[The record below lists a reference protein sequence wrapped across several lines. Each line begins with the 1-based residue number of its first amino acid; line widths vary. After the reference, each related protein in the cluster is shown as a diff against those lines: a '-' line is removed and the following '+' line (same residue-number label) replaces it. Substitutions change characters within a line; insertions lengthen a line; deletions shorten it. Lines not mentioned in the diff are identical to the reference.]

1 MGHLICPAYATFST
15 FFCKLTGSI
24 FRDKQF
30 TLRFLLCA
38 PGEVTIDLAQSPL
51 DEEAE
56 WHYLTTYKGRSL
68 PDHLKRTFYAD
79 SGDLA
84 LPPTNYP
91 PSRYSDSPVSD
102 FEDGYSLYRDRLAE
116 DYMLDRPTR
125 PRGWRSN
132 SPPSHRLGPDSSP
145 PSHPRHIRCVH
156 YPSISVSMCSVCS
169 GSRHLPQPIRGHP
182 PVHYQDSRVPPPPP
196 ALWVNRPEGYS
207 PSQWQPSDDSSP
219 TSPQTVIWN
228 GSPPSR
234 RGARSRSCHTSSG
247 QRSRGREAAGWSA
260 AQLRAR
266 SCSPTSRYLSPRIH
280 LGRAPR

>member
-1 MGHLICPAYATFST
+1 MNNPIC
-15 FFCKLTGSI
+15 I
-24 FRDKQF
+24 
-30 TLRFLLCA
+30 

-68 PDHLKRTFYAD
+68 PDHLKRTFFAD

-84 LPPTNYP
+84 LPPSNYP
-91 PSRYSDSPVSD
+91 PSRFSDSPVSD

-116 DYMLDRPTR
+116 DYLLDRPTR

-132 SPPSHRLGPDSSP
+132 SPPSHRLGLDSSP
-145 PSHPRHIRCVH
+145 PSHPRHIRWVN

-169 GSRHLPQPIRGHP
+169 GSRHLPQPIRGP
-182 PVHYQDSRVPPPPP
+182 SPSHYQDSRVPPPPP

-207 PSQWQPSDDSSP
+207 PSQWQPSDHSSP
-219 TSPQTVIWN
+219 ISPQTVIWN

-234 RGARSRSCHTSSG
+234 RGARSRSCHASSG
-247 QRSRGREAAGWSA
+247 QRASRREAAGWSA

-266 SCSPTSRYLSPRIH
+266 SCSPTSRYLSPRQH

>member
-1 MGHLICPAYATFST
+1 MNNPIC
-15 FFCKLTGSI
+15 I
-24 FRDKQF
+24 
-30 TLRFLLCA
+30 

-68 PDHLKRTFYAD
+68 PDHLKRTFFAD

-84 LPPTNYP
+84 LPPSNYP
-91 PSRYSDSPVSD
+91 PSRFSDSPVSD

-116 DYMLDRPTR
+116 DYLLDRPTR

-132 SPPSHRLGPDSSP
+132 SPPSHRLGLDSSP
-145 PSHPRHIRCVH
+145 PSHPRHIRWVN

-169 GSRHLPQPIRGHP
+169 GSRHLPQPIRGP
-182 PVHYQDSRVPPPPP
+182 SPSHYQDSRVPPPPP

-207 PSQWQPSDDSSP
+207 PSQWQPSDHSSP
-219 TSPQTVIWN
+219 ISPQTVIWN

-234 RGARSRSCHTSSG
+234 PGARSRSCHASS
-247 QRSRGREAAGWSA
+247 QRAGRREAAGWSA

-266 SCSPTSRYLSPRIH
+266 SCSPTSRYLSPRQH